1 MAAPPPPVRVL
12 PDTWAH
18 YVLWQRVNDALRALP
33 DYFKTATTIEGILG
47 PDIFTLNSVLGATI
61 EEQIVR
67 SLNDLRPVWDPDKR
81 YQTYAF
87 VRQSQCFPDVVLRQS
102 TAVGQDILMG
112 IELKGWYL
120 LANEGEPSM
129 RFYATPAVCNPWDLL
144 VVVPWALSNVLA
156 GSPKAYAPFI
166 ESARFCAER
175 RNYYWQHER
184 TIRGGGDPGVI
195 LSAHTAPYPRKADPI
210 SDRATADG
218 GGNFG
223 RIARYGV
230 MDTYVTE
237 MMATPL
243 AGIPAQAWLGF
254 FRAHARD

>member
-1 MAAPPPPVRVL
+1 MATPAPPTRQEPADWQHYELWIRVR
-12 PDTWAH
+12 
-18 YVLWQRVNDALRALP
+18 DAIRALP
-33 DYFKTATTIEGILG
+33 DYFKTSTNIEGILG

-67 SLNDLRPVWDPDKR
+67 TLNDLRPVWDPDKQ

-87 VRQSQCFPDVVLRQS
+87 VRQPQCFPDVVLRQK
-102 TAVGQDILMG
+102 TNGQNILMG

-120 LANEGEPSM
+120 LASEAEPSL

-156 GSPKAYAPFI
+156 GSPIAYAPFI
-166 ESARFCAER
+166 ETARFCAQR
-175 RNYYWQHER
+175 RNYYWEYER
-184 TIRGGGDPGVI
+184 KAKGDTGVI
-195 LSAHTAPYPRKADPI
+195 LSTHTTPYPKKSDPI
-210 SDRATADG
+210 SDRAVADA

-230 MDTYVTE
+230 MDAYVDE
-237 MMATPL
+237 MMQTDL
-243 AGIPAQAWLGF
+243 AGIPAAAWLEF
-254 FRAHARD
+254 FRNFARE